1 MLHANA
7 ATLRGL
13 NISFCGLFNVV
24 SGNWSVQN
32 SPWGRGSIASAR
44 PRELHFTFCVIWC
57 YHVQHL
63 ITQKVYKIE
72 T

>member
-7 ATLRGL
+7 ATLRGQTYYIL
-13 NISFCGLFNVV
+13 WLIYDVV
-24 SGNWSVQN
+24 SGNHNVLN
-32 SPWGRGSIASAR
+32 SPWGEGESIASAR
-44 PRELHFTFCVIWC
+44 PRELHFCVIWG

-63 ITQKVYKIE
+63 TPQKVYKIE